1 MNFVELQSQVWQ
13 TFMSFFKWLPI
24 HNSFTNMLWLCSA
37 TLSKTVD
44 HSAALHAAASCSH
57 VLIDPVIVTWTATQS
72 FKGGG
77 HCACQR
83 CESLYSICIP
93 SVKLVGLPVL
103 RIWQIFSHSVNWP
116 GNLDLWPCD
125 RSVNEVTGH
134 LWYGLP
140 ANFSFLRHS
149 VLDLEWDMWQTDR
162 QTMAIST

>member
-1 MNFVELQSQVWQ
+1 
-13 TFMSFFKWLPI
+13 
-24 HNSFTNMLWLCSA
+24 MLWLCSA

-140 ANFSFLRHS
+140 ANFQLPTPFCSWFRMRH
-149 VLDLEWDMWQTDR
+149 VTDGQTDDGH
-162 QTMAIST
+162 QYLMPHSMGAGHNNIQKHL